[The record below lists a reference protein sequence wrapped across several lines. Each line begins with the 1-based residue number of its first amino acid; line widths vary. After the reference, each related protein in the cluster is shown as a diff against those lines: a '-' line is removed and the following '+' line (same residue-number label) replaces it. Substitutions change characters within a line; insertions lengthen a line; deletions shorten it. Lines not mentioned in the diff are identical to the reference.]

1 MQDFVCKVKATAQR
15 IKDCGGDLP
24 DSQVMAKLI
33 SGLTS
38 TFSNFVSS
46 FFLLADD
53 KRDDVDK
60 ATKLLINP
68 ITGQKGERTTR
79 TLRTGGTM
87 QCLQRTTW
95 RNLFG

>member
-53 KRDDVDK
+53 KRGDVDK
-60 ATKLLINP
+60 ATKLLIN
-68 ITGQKGERTTR
+68 QE
-79 TLRTGGTM
+79 
-87 QCLQRTTW
+87 
-95 RNLFG
+95 

>member
-1 MQDFVCKVKATAQR
+1 MQSTNSSRLLSSNLLSLAKSTDMQDFVCKVKATAQR

-24 DSQVMAKLI
+24 DSQIMAKLI

-60 ATKLLINP
+60 VTKPLIN
-68 ITGQKGERTTR
+68 QE
-79 TLRTGGTM
+79 
-87 QCLQRTTW
+87 
-95 RNLFG
+95 